1 MVLSTKSMEIDAYK
15 GKYMKKSRST
25 RVIGVAVALLP
36 LSLMATALSS
46 PSGAASTSSVSI
58 VGYSVV
64 GPAFTA
70 LETAFK
76 ATPAGQGVSFT
87 NSFGAS
93 TTQAEDV
100 VAGQPADVT
109 VFSDVPD
116 LNLLVAAGL
125 VSKSWASYPAAA
137 AEKGFVTDSV
147 VSLIVRPG
155 NPLGITGWNNLTKSG
170 VQVVTPDPI
179 SSGSARWNLLAAY
192 ESQIQ
197 QKKTATQAKNF
208 VNSLIANVVSE
219 PSSGSKALTTFLSG
233 TGNVLLDYEADA
245 MGAQAAGDKL
255 QIVNPAQN
263 TLIQNP
269 AALTTSGVSN
279 PAAVAFFDY
288 MFSQAGQT
296 IWVHEGFRA
305 TLKAVAAEKK
315 TIFYQPT
322 RLATVASLGGWG
334 KVTAKFFSTSGIVTL
349 IENAHGF
356 TS

>member
-1 MVLSTKSMEIDAYK
+1 M
-15 GKYMKKSRST
+15 
-25 RVIGVAVALLP
+25 
-36 LSLMATALSS
+36 
-46 PSGAASTSSVSI
+46 
-58 VGYSVV
+58 

-76 ATPAGQGVSFT
+76 ATPAGQGVTFT

-155 NPLGITGWNNLTKSG
+155 NPLGITGWNSLTKSG
-170 VQVVTPDPI
+170 VQIVTPDPI

-197 QKKTATQAKNF
+197 QKKSATSAKNF
-208 VNSLIANVVSE
+208 VNSLVANVVSE

-245 MGAQAAGDKL
+245 MGAQAAGEKI

-269 AALTTSGVSN
+269 AALTTSGTSN
-279 PAAVAFFDY
+279 PAAVSFFDY
-288 MFSQAGQT
+288 MFSQAGQS

-305 TLKAVAAEKK
+305 TLKSVAVREEDHLLSARSTRDRGVARRMGQGHRQVLLVDGHRDVDRKRARLHQLTESPYPQSAAS
-315 TIFYQPT
+315 FA
-322 RLATVASLGGWG
+322 RLAALC
-334 KVTAKFFSTSGIVTL
+334 TSGACRCVSCAPTPPRTAL
-349 IENAHGF
+349 VGL
-356 TS
+356 

>member
-1 MVLSTKSMEIDAYK
+1 
-15 GKYMKKSRST
+15 MKKSASRG
-25 RVIGVAVALLP
+25 VIGAAVALLP
-36 LSLMATALSS
+36 LSLLATMS
-46 PSGAASTSSVSI
+46 PSASAASTVSV

-64 GPAFTA
+64 GPAFNA

-76 ATPAGQGVSFT
+76 ATPAGQGVTFT

-109 VFSDVPD
+109 VFSTVPD
-116 LNLLVAAGL
+116 LNLLVGAGI
-125 VSKSWASYPAAA
+125 VSKSWASYPACA
-137 AEKGFVTDSV
+137 AEKGIVTDSV
-147 VSLIVRPG
+147 VAIIVRKG

-170 VQVVTPDPI
+170 VQIVTPDPI

-197 QKKTATQAKNF
+197 QGKSATYAKNYL
-208 VNSLIANVVSE
+208 NSLVANVVSE

-245 MGAQAAGDKL
+245 MDASVAGEPI
-255 QIVNPAQN
+255 QIVDPAQN
-263 TLIQNP
+263 FLIQNP
-269 AALTTSGVSN
+269 AALTTSGLSN
-279 PAAVAFFDY
+279 PAAVAFFEY
-288 MFSQAGQT
+288 MFSEAGQS
-296 IWVHEGFRA
+296 IWVHNGFRG
-305 TLKAVAAEKK
+305 TLAAVTSEKK
-315 TIFYQPT
+315 GIFYQPT

-334 KVTAKFFSTSGIVTL
+334 KVTAKFFSSTGIVTL